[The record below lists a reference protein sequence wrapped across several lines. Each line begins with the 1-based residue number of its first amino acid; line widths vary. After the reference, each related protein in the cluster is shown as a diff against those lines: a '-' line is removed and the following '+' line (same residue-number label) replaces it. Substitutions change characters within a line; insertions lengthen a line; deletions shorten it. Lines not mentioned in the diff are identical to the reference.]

1 MNKKIIIGGV
11 IAVVAIIVIAAVAL
25 GGGSSEHAPDELVAC
40 VAAHGEEPEF
50 GFDPMH
56 GWGYHD
62 SGTEP
67 LIQST
72 LLKRDAN
79 NSFVNDLATD
89 YSASDDYKT
98 YTVNIRDDVK
108 FTDGSKL
115 TAKDVAFS
123 YNKAK
128 ELGEGADLSSMK
140 EAKAKGNN
148 EIVFTLDK
156 SDSTFVNKLTDVG
169 IVPEASY
176 DNATYGQNPIGS
188 GPYKLAQ
195 WDKGQQFILERNDQY
210 YGKKPYFRKITNLF
224 LDSDAAYAAVKN
236 GDVDIAEIPVSY
248 ANETVKGYHLEYFD
262 SIDVRGI
269 SLPTQKDTG
278 KVIGSD
284 KNPYGNNVTGDPA
297 IREALSIGIN
307 REKLVDGAL
316 NGFGNV
322 SYTGVAN
329 QLAWAYDAPYKDGQ
343 VDQAKAILDEAGW
356 KDTNGDGIREKN
368 GVKASIPVYYTSSAV
383 ERQALAVSLAEE
395 ASKLGIEIVP
405 EGKSWDDI
413 DPVRNQVGVV
423 WGFGSADPNEIVHQ
437 YDSRVAGEGYDN
449 PEVLNDSAVDAAID
463 TAMSQD
469 TDSSYS
475 TWSQAS
481 QIANTE
487 YPFLWIGTVDYTYM
501 VSDHLD
507 ISKSTHLIY
516 PHGGDIWGNIYDWRY
531 VNNTSTN
538 ATNTTNA
545 TNSTA

>member
-195 WDKGQQFILERNDQY
+195 WDKGKQFILERNNQY

-278 KVIGSD
+278 KVIGPD

>member
-195 WDKGQQFILERNDQY
+195 WDKGQQFILERNNQY

>member
-1 MNKKIIIGGV
+1 M
-11 IAVVAIIVIAAVAL
+11 
-25 GGGSSEHAPDELVAC
+25 
-40 VAAHGEEPEF
+40 
-50 GFDPMH
+50 
-56 GWGYHD
+56 
-62 SGTEP
+62 
-67 LIQST
+67 
-72 LLKRDAN
+72 
-79 NSFVNDLATD
+79 
-89 YSASDDYKT
+89 
-98 YTVNIRDDVK
+98 
-108 FTDGSKL
+108 
-115 TAKDVAFS
+115 
-123 YNKAK
+123 
-128 ELGEGADLSSMK
+128 
-140 EAKAKGNN
+140 
-148 EIVFTLDK
+148 
-156 SDSTFVNKLTDVG
+156 
-169 IVPEASY
+169 
-176 DNATYGQNPIGS
+176 
-188 GPYKLAQ
+188 
-195 WDKGQQFILERNDQY
+195 
-210 YGKKPYFRKITNLF
+210 
-224 LDSDAAYAAVKN
+224 KN

-278 KVIGSD
+278 KVIGPD

>member
-148 EIVFTLDK
+148 EIVFILDK

-248 ANETVKGYHLEYFD
+248 ANKTVKGYHLEYFD

-278 KVIGSD
+278 KVIGPD

>member
-176 DNATYGQNPIGS
+176 DNAKYGQNPIGS

-248 ANETVKGYHLEYFD
+248 ANKTVKGYHLEYFD

-278 KVIGSD
+278 KVIGPD

>member
-148 EIVFTLDK
+148 EIVFILDK

-278 KVIGSD
+278 KVIGPD

>member
-195 WDKGQQFILERNDQY
+195 WDKGQQFILERNNQY

-278 KVIGSD
+278 KVIGPD

>member
-148 EIVFTLDK
+148 EIVFILDK

-248 ANETVKGYHLEYFD
+248 ANKTVKGYHLEYFD

>member
-278 KVIGSD
+278 KVIGPD